1 MKRMHTFFLI
11 ALMFMFQSFS
21 LYSQIERIIGISDPK
36 FSVMR
41 DHFYK
46 QFPKYSEQSYSD
58 EKSGYLRREHT
69 DKNYTHFKRW
79 EDFWSTRLMP
89 DGTFPPSNIISDAIF
104 HINEIIDFKP
114 FEYGHI
120 SIDVSS
126 NFFSVRFYCDC
137 FFNDQ

>member
-1 MKRMHTFFLI
+1 
-11 ALMFMFQSFS
+11 MFMFQSFS

-58 EKSGYLRREHT
+58 DKSGYLRREHT

-89 DGTFPPSNIISDAIF
+89 DGTFPPSNLISDAIF
-104 HINEIIDFKP
+104 EKK
-114 FEYGHI
+114 
-120 SIDVSS
+120 
-126 NFFSVRFYCDC
+126 
-137 FFNDQ
+137 